1 MYYYWAQPKIS
12 INRDL
17 RWYAALLGQVP
28 SGTTSVT
35 GHELHTLLDRL
46 VSAQSIAGG
55 SIGRLVVYLCL
66 EIWGVFHEMKLK
78 IRVSPTENGSEED
91 DTENTEGA
99 MKYASEKRRIL

>member
-1 MYYYWAQPKIS
+1 MVCGPTRPGTK
-12 INRDL
+12 
-17 RWYAALLGQVP
+17 WYNF
-28 SGTTSVT
+28 T

-46 VSAQSIAGG
+46 VSAQSIVGG